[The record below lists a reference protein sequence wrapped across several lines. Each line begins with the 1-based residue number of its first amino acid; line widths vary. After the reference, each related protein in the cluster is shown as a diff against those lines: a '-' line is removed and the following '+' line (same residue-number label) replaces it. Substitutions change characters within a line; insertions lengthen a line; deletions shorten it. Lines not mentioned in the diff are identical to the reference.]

1 MNTGVHVSFSIV
13 VSSEYMLSCGIVG
26 SYGSFIPSY
35 LKNLHTVLHVSIY
48 IPINNAREF
57 PFLHTL
63 QDLLFVEFLMMANL
77 TAVRWYLIVVFMC
90 ISLIISHVEHL
101 FICLLSIC
109 ISSLEKC
116 LLRSSAH
123 FLIGFELGLIGF
135 DSGIELHELLCIFW
149 RLILYIQWTITQP

>member
-1 MNTGVHVSFSIV
+1 MNTGIHVSFSTV

-77 TAVRWYLIVVFMC
+77 TAVRWHLIVVFMC
-90 ISLIISHVEHL
+90 ISLIISDVEHL

-109 ISSLEKC
+109 ISSLENVC
-116 LLRSSAH
+116 LGHLLT
-123 FLIGFELGLIGF
+123 FWLGLNWVWLGLILVLNCMSCFVYFG
-135 DSGIELHELLCIFW
+135 D
-149 RLILYIQWTITQP
+149 

>member
-1 MNTGVHVSFSIV
+1 MSFSTV

-57 PFLHTL
+57 PFLHAL

-77 TAVRWYLIVVFMC
+77 TAVR
-90 ISLIISHVEHL
+90 
-101 FICLLSIC
+101 
-109 ISSLEKC
+109 
-116 LLRSSAH
+116 
-123 FLIGFELGLIGF
+123 
-135 DSGIELHELLCIFW
+135 
-149 RLILYIQWTITQP
+149 